1 MLRLAA
7 KCLNGSRKKV
17 KITLPLK
24 QNIYDFKINSLSAPK
39 KNYEWIIFSW
49 HLCGLHE
56 FPVTPRLSG
65 FFGYPSWFSVYSIK
79 FSNCISFFWPKKR
92 LRRRLQKCLL
102 ADRNEYQSKK
112 SRSWNSW
119 SKKKR
124 KERKKNAKSHCCL
137 GRGNVFRYSK
147 ADGLILKSAR
157 LSGTLLFLRRPK
169 QKSVL
174 TESFSFSK
182 YTYRNGRARP
192 KFYTKRV
199 PLTVMKP
206 RSEWRRP

>member
-1 MLRLAA
+1 MLWLAA

-119 SKKKR
+119 SKKKKKKKR
-124 KERKKNAKSHCCL
+124 KMRNRIVVWAGVMFSGIPKLMAWFWSL
-137 GRGNVFRYSK
+137 PGFRE
-147 ADGLILKSAR
+147 LC
-157 LSGTLLFLRRPK
+157 F
-169 QKSVL
+169 
-174 TESFSFSK
+174 F
-182 YTYRNGRARP
+182 
-192 KFYTKRV
+192 
-199 PLTVMKP
+199 
-206 RSEWRRP
+206 